1 MKKLISSKSL
11 KTTAAI
17 ALSLLMLGLGLEFL
31 SREGVNLP
39 LVSKA
44 LGQVPPQWLYLG
56 LLLTVAY
63 VWFHAKM
70 YQQSFRALG
79 LTVSTATMA
88 RLYLKRN
95 FISVFLP
102 AGFISSQAFF
112 SKEIERQEKVSEFQV
127 LAASS
132 LFASAGLISMLMLG
146 FPVLGWLLTQHVLP
160 EGAVVAFLLL
170 SALFLLIV
178 WAAWSLI
185 RGGFLY
191 QWSQK
196 NWPVL
201 SHWVDAH
208 NWPQLEWRFFIQAI
222 LWSCLVEAA
231 GILHVYIA
239 ARAFGVEATW
249 AMALAGY
256 TAVLIV
262 LLSSPFLRGVGA
274 VEALLS
280 LVLIRFGLAPVAA
293 VSAAVLFRFFEFW
306 VVLLMAVPVFL
317 VRPNSLWVRVAPAAL
332 LFVLGLVGIFS
343 ALTPAWPERIH
354 LLSNYLP
361 LQAIHASMA
370 FSVCFGFL
378 LLVTAFYLLGGSR
391 MAWGVALGLSL
402 VALLVHLTKGFDY
415 EEALLA
421 FMTIT
426 VLLYQRKN
434 YRVRSDLRRIQH
446 RWVLAAIVLSSILVL
461 TALGFYEL
469 DHHHFGADFT
479 WLESINFALRN
490 FLLLNS
496 TGLKPL
502 TLFGAEFLGMVHL
515 LGGLSWLLLAYALF
529 HPLLFRFEVQAE
541 ERAKALELVARYG
554 NSTLDYF
561 KTYRDKQFYFTQNQE
576 AFVAYKNTARYA
588 LVLENPVAADE
599 ITLQKSVGEFD
610 QFCQRNG
617 LNSIY
622 YRIPETS
629 VALYRNMGKSL
640 LALGE
645 EARVNLTT
653 FSLEGKDHRT
663 LRNTVSKMERERFFF
678 KVYEAPLNKRFLQQ
692 LRAVSD
698 EWLKMYER
706 DEIGFSQGV
715 FDENELKNQTILSI
729 EDAEGKIFAFV
740 NLIPGANG
748 KEARFDL
755 MRRTQ
760 DAPNG
765 TMDFMFVN
773 MLKYL
778 KSQGYQYCNLGLVPM
793 SGLQHPTNLPER
805 LINLAYQRLPQFATY
820 KSLRFFKEKFKPE
833 WEMTYVAYDQQLDLV
848 NLPRVLQKAI
858 RA

>member
-1 MKKLISSKSL
+1 MKKLISSNSL
-11 KTTAAI
+11 KTAAAI
-17 ALSLLMLGLGLEFL
+17 ALSLLMLAIGLDFL
-31 SREGVNLP
+31 SREGVKLP
-39 LVSKA
+39 QISTA
-44 LGQVPPQWLYLG
+44 LGQVPQHWLYLG
-56 LLLTVAY
+56 VAITAAY

-79 LTVSTATMA
+79 LEVSTTTMT
-88 RLYLKRN
+88 RLFLKRN
-95 FISVFLP
+95 FVSVFLP

-127 LAASS
+127 LTASS
-132 LFASAGLISMLMLG
+132 LFASAGLISMLLLG
-146 FPVLGWLLTQHVLP
+146 FPVLGWLLTRHVLP

-170 SALFLLIV
+170 SALFCLVL

-185 RGGFLY
+185 GGGFLY

-196 NWPVL
+196 HWPVL
-201 SHWVDAH
+201 SNWVDAH
-208 NWPQLEWRFFIQAI
+208 KWPKLEWRFFIQTI

-280 LVLIRFGLAPVAA
+280 LVLIRFGLSPLAA
-293 VSAAVLFRFFEFW
+293 ISAAVLFRFFEFW
-306 VVLLMAVPVFL
+306 LVLLMAVPVFL
-317 VRPNSLWVRVAPAAL
+317 VRPNSLWVRVAPALL
-332 LFVLGLVGIFS
+332 LFALGLVGIFS
-343 ALTPAWPERIH
+343 ALTPALPERMH

-378 LLVTAFYLLGGSR
+378 LLITAFYLMGGSR
-391 MAWGVALGLSL
+391 MAWWVALGLSL

-415 EEALLA
+415 EEGILALTTLA
-421 FMTIT
+421 
-426 VLLYQRKN
+426 VLIYQQKN
-434 YRVRSDLRRIQH
+434 YRVRSNLNWIRH
-446 RWVLAAIVLSSILVL
+446 RWASVTIVLGSILVL
-461 TALGFYEL
+461 TTLGFYEL
-469 DHHHFGADFT
+469 DHRHFGADFT

-490 FLLLNS
+490 FVLLDG

-515 LGGLSWLLLAYALF
+515 LGGLSWLLLAYTLF
-529 HPLLFRFEVQAE
+529 QPLLFHFEVPAE

-554 NSTLDYF
+554 NSPLDYF
-561 KTYRDKQFYFTQNQE
+561 KTYRDKQFYFTENEE

-599 ITLQKSVGEFD
+599 VALQKSVREFD
-610 QFCQRNG
+610 QFCQHKG

-629 VALYRNMGKSL
+629 AALYRKMGKSL

-645 EARVNLTT
+645 EAKVNLTT
-653 FSLEGKDHRT
+653 FSLEGKDHKA
-663 LRNTVSKMERERFFF
+663 LRNAVNKMEREGFSF
-678 KVYEAPLNKRFLQQ
+678 VVHEAPLNKGFLQQ

-740 NLIPGANG
+740 NLIPGANHT
-748 KEARFDL
+748 ETNFDL

-765 TMDFMFVN
+765 TMDFMFVK
-773 MLKYL
+773 MLSYL
-778 KSQGYQYCNLGLVPM
+778 KAQGYQYCNLGLVPM
-793 SGLQHPTNLPER
+793 SGLQHPSNLPER
-805 LINLAYQRLPQFATY
+805 LINLAYQRLPQFANY

-833 WEMTYVAYDQQLDLV
+833 WEMKYVAYDQQLDLV